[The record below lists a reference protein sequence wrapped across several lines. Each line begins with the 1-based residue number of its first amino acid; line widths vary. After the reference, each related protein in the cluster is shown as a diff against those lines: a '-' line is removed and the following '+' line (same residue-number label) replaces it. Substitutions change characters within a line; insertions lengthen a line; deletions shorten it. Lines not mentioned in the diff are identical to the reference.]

1 MNTNKPVPENIT
13 NQVFLQGTID
23 NEPVLKK
30 TKQGSPYCS
39 FSVKTEEPPKDPKKK
54 NEKHLD
60 WHKIKA
66 WGKIAEEAAKNFKKG
81 DVVKLKGKLKTSSYE
96 LNGAKKYD
104 TSVVLTHIKLA
115 GC

>member
-1 MNTNKPVPENIT
+1 MNTNKPVHENIT

-23 NEPVLKK
+23 KEPQLKK

-66 WGKIAEEAAKNFKKG
+66 WGKIAEEAAKNFRKG
-81 DVVKLKGKLKTSSYE
+81 DAVKLKGKLKTSSFEKDGIKHYS
-96 LNGAKKYD
+96 
-104 TSVVLTHIKLA
+104 TSVELQQIKMV
-115 GC
+115 